1 MGSLFIGSDQQHTF
15 VIFDTKT
22 KFSAVILN
30 EASGEHP
37 INNYVLEESLTKKE
51 KSEKVS
57 TVLLNKTSIEDSAQ
71 IKHTESENEISN
83 GVKD

>member
-30 EASGEHP
+30 KAIGEHP
-37 INNYVLEESLTKKE
+37 INNYVLEESITK
-51 KSEKVS
+51 
-57 TVLLNKTSIEDSAQ
+57 
-71 IKHTESENEISN
+71 N
-83 GVKD
+83 GVQVDTISGNPL